1 MRLNGQLMRRR
12 FFQFVAYAQAG
23 LPANR
28 PPGQFCRMWNT
39 ALITL
44 LAAALSACASFG
56 PSGGVTQT
64 ASKTVEKTGEGLGD
78 AVTSPL
84 EDLNLKRESIPEL
97 VKDETSPYE
106 VEGAATLSC
115 TFLALKIAELDGI
128 LGDDFDAPPPA
139 EDEKLPEAEKA
150 ERRAERASDATLGYI
165 SSEARGFIPFR
176 GTVRYLSGASKH
188 EKKLARTYAI
198 ASQRR
203 AFLKGIGLARG
214 CEPPAAPRPPVPA
227 EDKVVFKGDNPF
239 R

>member
-12 FFQFVAYAQAG
+12 FFQFAADAQAG
-23 LPANR
+23 LPGRCPTVHCLAV
-28 PPGQFCRMWNT
+28 WKT
-39 ALITL
+39 ALIPL
-44 LAAALSACASFG
+44 LTAVLSACASSDT
-56 PSGGVTQT
+56 SGGVTQT

-84 EDLNLKRESIPEL
+84 EDLNLKRERIPEL
-97 VKDETSPYE
+97 LKDETTPYA

-128 LGDDFDAPPPA
+128 LGDDFDAPAPD
-139 EDEKLPEAEKA
+139 EDEELSEAEKA

-176 GTVRYLSGASKH
+176 GTVRYISGASRH
-188 EKKLARTYAI
+188 EKKLARAYAI
-198 ASQRR
+198 AAQRR

-214 CEPPAAPRPPVPA
+214 CEPPAAPRPPEPEA
-227 EDKVVFKGDNPF
+227 DKVVFKGDNPF

>member
-12 FFQFVAYAQAG
+12 FFQFVAAAQAG
-23 LPANR
+23 LPATR
-28 PPGQFCRMWNT
+28 PPGQFERMWKT
-39 ALITL
+39 ALTSL
-44 LAAALSACASFG
+44 LAAALSACASTG
-56 PSGGVTQT
+56 PDGGVTQT

-78 AVTSPL
+78 AVMSPL

-97 VKDETSPYE
+97 GKDESSPYA
-106 VEGAATLSC
+106 VEGAATLNC

-128 LGDDFDAPPPA
+128 LGDDFDAPAPE
-139 EDEKLPEAEKA
+139 EDKELSDTEKA

-176 GTVRYLSGASKH
+176 GTMRYITGASKH
-188 EKKLARTYAI
+188 EKKLARAYAI
-198 ASQRR
+198 AAQRR

-214 CEPPAAPRPPVPA
+214 CEPPAAPRPPEPEA
-227 EDKVVFKGDNPF
+227 DKVVFKGDNPF